1 LISDLE
7 NLCLVIHCI
16 QNGERQEPRTHREL
30 FIQRDDIEEL
40 ILSLKM
46 DGYSFALPFDAEN
59 SDAPVC
65 SLTFDDGYFN
75 NSYFLE
81 LAEKHSVPFVLFLTS
96 YNIIHQVPFIW
107 DIWEATRK
115 TSWRISSS
123 DYLKLY
129 ESLSSDEKN
138 LLKTDSHRPF
148 TLDELKAFA
157 AHPMACLAL
166 HGHTHQPTVGKYL
179 KGMDAEIDNNISFL
193 AKFENASIEDFSLPC
208 GLYTGNIKRKLL
220 KRVKRIY
227 TIDGGGFSIGESVI
241 HRISLINPDVG
252 GPLRDQIRRSF
263 SMKSRLLRK
272 AVNIRY
278 ANSLFYRF

>member
-1 LISDLE
+1 MISDLE

-16 QNGERQEPRTHREL
+16 QDGERQEPRTHREL

-46 DGYSFALPFDAEN
+46 EGYNFALPFDAEN

-81 LAEKHSVPFVLFLTS
+81 LAEKHSVPFILFLTS

-107 DIWEATRK
+107 DIWEATR
-115 TSWRISSS
+115 TTNWHISS
-123 DYLKLY
+123 YNYTKLY
-129 ESLSSDEKN
+129 DSLSIDEKN
-138 LLKTDSHRPF
+138 LLKVDSHRPF
-148 TLDELKAFA
+148 TLDELKVFA
-157 AHPMACLAL
+157 SHPMVCLAL

-179 KGMDAEIDNNISFL
+179 KGMDAEIASNISLL
-193 AKFENASIEDFSLPC
+193 AKFKNASIEDFSLPC
-208 GLYTGNIKRKLL
+208 GLYTSNMKRKLL

-227 TIDGGGFSIGESVI
+227 TIDGGGFSLGERVI

-263 SMKSRLLRK
+263 SLKSRLLRK
-272 AVNIRY
+272 VVNIRY
-278 ANSLFYRF
+278 SNSLFYRF